1 MPGEPGR
8 APPPTAVEVWPSVAP
23 FGEDGRISVSIIVL
37 AFPCSSAGSTFAS
50 PGVIS
55 NEPGCISSFA
65 IGHDH
70 DGAILIGLHRAPSQ
84 AGMRAVVPRER
95 QLRRRH
101 PPGQRRAAGPPAP
114 PARPQPVHRWWP
126 NPIPSRNQAPRGRS
140 HRSDVDAALGC
151 HHMRSSATPPV
162 ASVTPNLLLLE
173 IRRAFAAYSLPSRS
187 PSSLGRRACS
197 LACRP
202 RPTVVPPP
210 CDAAPTTAGRL
221 LEAVLPADAEPIR
234 RLSVSSVPGGHRS

>member
-1 MPGEPGR
+1 
-8 APPPTAVEVWPSVAP
+8 
-23 FGEDGRISVSIIVL
+23 
-37 AFPCSSAGSTFAS
+37 
-50 PGVIS
+50 
-55 NEPGCISSFA
+55 
-65 IGHDH
+65 
-70 DGAILIGLHRAPSQ
+70 
-84 AGMRAVVPRER
+84 MRAVEPRGR
-95 QLRRRH
+95 QLRRRY
-101 PPGQRRAAGPPAP
+101 PLGQRRAAGPPAP

-126 NPIPSRNQAPRGRS
+126 NPTPSRNQAPRRRS

-151 HHMRSSATPPV
+151 HQLRSSATPPV

-202 RPTVVPPP
+202 RPAVVPPP

-221 LEAVLPADAEPIR
+221 LGSVCAAHKGWSGAGSNRRPSAFQGLAFPQVTPPTQDWRAIRCDISASPRSTVEASPHRHARPARTAPRI
-234 RLSVSSVPGGHRS
+234 SQHHGHRPHASTGMTRPGKRARDGASDP

>member
-23 FGEDGRISVSIIVL
+23 FGEAGRISVSIIVP
-37 AFPCSSAGSTFAS
+37 AFLCSS
-50 PGVIS
+50 
-55 NEPGCISSFA
+55 
-65 IGHDH
+65 
-70 DGAILIGLHRAPSQ
+70 
-84 AGMRAVVPRER
+84 
-95 QLRRRH
+95 
-101 PPGQRRAAGPPAP
+101 AGPPAP

-126 NPIPSRNQAPRGRS
+126 NPTPSRNQAPRRRS

-151 HHMRSSATPPV
+151 HQMRSSATPTV

-202 RPTVVPPP
+202 RPAVVPPP

-221 LEAVLPADAEPIR
+221 LEAVLPAGAEPIR
-234 RLSVSSVPGGHRS
+234 DDQCQECREGITRDASSAPLTVIVRGSRLRRRE